1 MHRRRTAEQALE
13 FLQDIAADE
22 SDGEFSDSDNEK
34 INNAFASASKA
45 EVSDSEKSTDDEE
58 EDIQD
63 STVDDNQPANLVSH
77 VDDDNNTPV
86 IQSRDGSFWQTST
99 PSQVAVGRRQQQNVV
114 KVRAGPTSYATCRVI
129 DGSPL
134 SSFRL
139 LFNEPMLRH
148 IQKCTIA
155 EAQRVTND
163 TKWTVTLDEL
173 DKFIGLVI
181 ARGVIAGRNLPIK
194 SLWDQSWGCPLF
206 NATMPRRRFLE
217 IMKYLRFD
225 LKSERKRQ
233 LETDKF
239 CLASSIW
246 DPFIENCQKSYNP
259 NSNITI
265 DEQLLPCKARCKFIQ
280 YMANKPDKFGLKFWM
295 AAEVESKY
303 LYNGFPY
310 LGKDST
316 RSGDVSVP
324 TDVVMK
330 LMSPLFKK
338 GYNVTCDNYFTSLD
352 LTLRLAEQHCSLVG
366 TIRQNRREVPTV
378 LKETQPLHESTILEY
393 VGATAVTITSYQ
405 CKKSQSVNILSS
417 LHKDVTIPE
426 RNNPKRKPETIL
438 FYNETKVGVDVLDQM
453 SRQYSVKAG
462 SRRWPI
468 HVFYNVIDMALINGW
483 ILYKI
488 ISKTKISRRAF
499 IQKVCEELTGSNPGS
514 SHRAAKTDESSKV
527 DHLGSPLPKVRRT
540 CSIRC
545 CKNRTTDL
553 CFLCKK
559 PICGKCGKKLCA
571 TCMTR

>member
-163 TKWTVTLDEL
+163 TKWTVTLDKL

-239 CLASSIW
+239 CLASSI
-246 DPFIENCQKSYNP
+246 
-259 NSNITI
+259 
-265 DEQLLPCKARCKFIQ
+265 
-280 YMANKPDKFGLKFWM
+280 
-295 AAEVESKY
+295 
-303 LYNGFPY
+303 
-310 LGKDST
+310 
-316 RSGDVSVP
+316 
-324 TDVVMK
+324 
-330 LMSPLFKK
+330 
-338 GYNVTCDNYFTSLD
+338 
-352 LTLRLAEQHCSLVG
+352 
-366 TIRQNRREVPTV
+366 
-378 LKETQPLHESTILEY
+378 
-393 VGATAVTITSYQ
+393 
-405 CKKSQSVNILSS
+405 
-417 LHKDVTIPE
+417 
-426 RNNPKRKPETIL
+426 
-438 FYNETKVGVDVLDQM
+438 
-453 SRQYSVKAG
+453 
-462 SRRWPI
+462 
-468 HVFYNVIDMALINGW
+468 
-483 ILYKI
+483 
-488 ISKTKISRRAF
+488 
-499 IQKVCEELTGSNPGS
+499 
-514 SHRAAKTDESSKV
+514 
-527 DHLGSPLPKVRRT
+527 
-540 CSIRC
+540 
-545 CKNRTTDL
+545 
-553 CFLCKK
+553 
-559 PICGKCGKKLCA
+559 
-571 TCMTR
+571 